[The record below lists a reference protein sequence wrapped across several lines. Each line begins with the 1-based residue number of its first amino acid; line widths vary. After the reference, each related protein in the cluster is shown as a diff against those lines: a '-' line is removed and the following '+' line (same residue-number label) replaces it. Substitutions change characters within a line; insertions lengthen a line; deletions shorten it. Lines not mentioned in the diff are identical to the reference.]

1 MARRIERRLW
11 LNLSDRSVL
20 RSYMQYK
27 GFRSVRELAQR
38 AGVSRA
44 TIGHLHSGQRTTCS
58 PTTARAIEDA
68 LGAPP
73 GLLFTAEVISVQ
85 RDTRRNAA

>member
-1 MARRIERRLW
+1 MARRTERRLW
-11 LNLSDRSVL
+11 LKLKDRNVL
-20 RSYMQYK
+20 RSYMDYK

-58 PTTARAIEDA
+58 PETARKVEEA
-68 LGAPP
+68 LQAPP
-73 GLLFTAEVISVQ
+73 GLLFDAEVISVQ
-85 RDTRRNAA
+85 RNTKRSAA